1 MKFTGQVRI
10 PEVDHP
16 GVPATIVVEG
26 DQTEVFLEGESL
38 GRWSLFD
45 VHASRLVSSAFSL
58 ALADEEITFIAD
70 EPVDFAYKGVD
81 HMAEVWARFK
91 SMSLPRRMVAV
102 GRSRRGT
109 IASRINDLREAML
122 YNLESVGR
130 PAARLAPI
138 ESMVQPAEE
147 TAAWT
152 KRIDAYSNVPEPL
165 EVEEEVAPPRVADI
179 VHPVVEIVSADDRIA
194 AIFEPAPTDEEEPME
209 GMVALDPIEGAAP
222 SPATARLRPGPGLI
236 PRRVDPSSSGDADQV
251 FATPR
256 ARPPLADSPW
266 DEPPPDA
273 EPPQDDM
280 PSDGSEEYY
289 EETSPAGPVVEPAAA
304 VEPAAEVEPAAA
316 VEPAPVPEPAATVE
330 PVVEVEPAPV
340 PEPAVEVEPAAAVEP
355 APVPE
360 PAAPTPTVDS
370 VEEAETVEVPV
381 LSAEV
386 EPAGGSAETPR
397 RDEGGRHEVVVDLDH
412 LEEDEE
418 EVSDGPPEEPGE
430 LEPARTPVLAGAAI
444 PAAERS
450 GLFGAVRSAFARNR
464 VAHEHEFV
472 EAPGGIGIVRQI
484 CAECGYISIGVT
496 D

>member
-1 MKFTGQVRI
+1 VKFTGQVRI

-109 IASRINDLREAML
+109 IASRISDLREAML

-138 ESMVQPAEE
+138 ETMVQPAAE
-147 TAAWT
+147 TASWT

-165 EVEEEVAPPRVADI
+165 EVEDGVAPRQVADI
-179 VHPVVEIVSADDRIA
+179 VLPVVEIVSADDRIA
-194 AIFEPAPTDEEEPME
+194 AVFEPAPSDEEEPVE
-209 GMVALDPIEGAAP
+209 KTIAVDPIEGATP
-222 SPATARLRPGPGLI
+222 SSGTARLRPGPGLI
-236 PRRVDPSSSGDADQV
+236 PRRVDPASPGRADRV
-251 FATPR
+251 SATTG
-256 ARPPLADSPW
+256 ARPPLANSPW

-289 EETSPAGPVVEPAAA
+289 EETLPSEPAIEPAAL
-304 VEPAAEVEPAAA
+304 VE
-316 VEPAPVPEPAATVE
+316 
-330 PVVEVEPAPV
+330 
-340 PEPAVEVEPAAAVEP
+340 
-355 APVPE
+355 
-360 PAAPTPTVDS
+360 PTPTADL

-381 LSAEV
+381 LSADV
-386 EPAGGSAETPR
+386 ESPGEPDETPR
-397 RDEGGRHEVVVDLDH
+397 RDEGGRHEVVVDLGH

-418 EVSDGPPEEPGE
+418 GVSESPGPPEEPGD
-430 LEPARTPVLAGAAI
+430 LEPVRAPVLAGAAI

-450 GLFGAVRSAFARNR
+450 GLLGAVRSAFARNR
-464 VAHEHEFV
+464 ASHVHEFV

>member
-1 MKFTGQVRI
+1 VKFTGQVRI

-16 GVPATIVVEG
+16 GVPATIMVEG

-109 IASRINDLREAML
+109 IASRISDLREAML

-138 ESMVQPAEE
+138 ESMVQPTAE
-147 TAAWT
+147 TPSWT

-165 EVEEEVAPPRVADI
+165 EVEDEVAPGQVADL

-194 AIFEPAPTDEEEPME
+194 AVFEPAPIDFEPAPIEEGEPVE
-209 GMVALDPIEGAAP
+209 KTVAVDPIEGATP
-222 SPATARLRPGPGLI
+222 SSGIARLRPGPGLI
-236 PRRVDPSSSGDADQV
+236 PRRVDPAPSGGADQV
-251 FATPR
+251 AATAG

-273 EPPQDDM
+273 EPPEDDM

-289 EETSPAGPVVEPAAA
+289 EETTPSEPIVEPAAL
-304 VEPAAEVEPAAA
+304 VE
-316 VEPAPVPEPAATVE
+316 
-330 PVVEVEPAPV
+330 
-340 PEPAVEVEPAAAVEP
+340 
-355 APVPE
+355 
-360 PAAPTPTVDS
+360 PTPTVDS

-381 LSAEV
+381 FSADVESSG
-386 EPAGGSAETPR
+386 EPAVTPP
-397 RDEGGRHEVVVDLDH
+397 RDEGGRHEVVVDLGH
-412 LEEDEE
+412 LEDDE
-418 EVSDGPPEEPGE
+418 EVSESPGPPEEPGD
-430 LEPARTPVLAGAAI
+430 LEPDRAPVLAGAAI

-450 GLFGAVRSAFARNR
+450 GLLGAVRSAFARNR
-464 VAHEHEFV
+464 APHVHEFV

>member
-109 IASRINDLREAML
+109 LASRIGDLREAML

-138 ESMVQPAEE
+138 ESMGQPVEAPS
-147 TAAWT
+147 WT

-165 EVEEEVAPPRVADI
+165 EVEDEDASRQVAD
-179 VHPVVEIVSADDRIA
+179 VVPPLVEIVSADDKIA
-194 AIFEPAPTDEEEPME
+194 AVFAPAPIEDEPAEKT
-209 GMVALDPIEGAAP
+209 VAIDPIERAAP
-222 SPATARLRPGPGLI
+222 GSGTARLRPGPGLI
-236 PRRVDPSSSGDADQV
+236 PRRVEPSSGGAGQVPSSGV
-251 FATPR
+251 

-289 EETSPAGPVVEPAAA
+289 EETPPPGPMVEPAAL
-304 VEPAAEVEPAAA
+304 VEP
-316 VEPAPVPEPAATVE
+316 
-330 PVVEVEPAPV
+330 
-340 PEPAVEVEPAAAVEP
+340 
-355 APVPE
+355 
-360 PAAPTPTVDS
+360 
-370 VEEAETVEVPV
+370 
-381 LSAEV
+381 
-386 EPAGGSAETPR
+386 TPR
-397 RDEGGRHEVVVDLDH
+397 EEGGRHEVVVDLDH
-412 LEEDEE
+412 LEGDEG
-418 EVSDGPPEEPGE
+418 EVSVSPGPPEEPGDR
-430 LEPARTPVLAGAAI
+430 EPERTPVLAGAAA
-444 PAAERS
+444 PAGERS
-450 GLFGAVRSAFARNR
+450 GLLGAVRSAFARNR
-464 VAHEHEFV
+464 ASHVHEFV

>member
-1 MKFTGQVRI
+1 MAGRVGRRYDGVKVKFTGQVRI

-91 SMSLPRRMVAV
+91 SMSLPRRLVAV

-109 IASRINDLREAML
+109 VPSRIDDLREAML

-138 ESMVQPAEE
+138 ESMVRPAPE
-147 TAAWT
+147 TTSWT
-152 KRIDAYSNVPEPL
+152 KRIDAYSKVPEPL
-165 EVEEEVAPPRVADI
+165 EVEDDLAPRQGGDI
-179 VHPVVEIVSADDRIA
+179 VAPVVEIVSADDRIA
-194 AIFEPAPTDEEEPME
+194 AVFEPAPSDEPVDRASAVEPI
-209 GMVALDPIEGAAP
+209 AGAAP

-236 PRRVDPSSSGDADQV
+236 PRRVDPSAEADRGTG
-251 FATPR
+251 AHP
-256 ARPPLADSPW
+256 ARPPLSDSPW

-289 EETSPAGPVVEPAAA
+289 EETTVAD
-304 VEPAAEVEPAAA
+304 
-316 VEPAPVPEPAATVE
+316 PVPE
-330 PVVEVEPAPV
+330 PVVEVAPAIEV
-340 PEPAVEVEPAAAVEP
+340 TPAIEVAPAAVVE
-355 APVPE
+355 
-360 PAAPTPTVDS
+360 PTPTEEASTAES
-370 VEEAETVEVPV
+370 VEEEETVEVPA

-386 EPAGGSAETPR
+386 ESPAATVETPR
-397 RDEGGRHEVVVDLDH
+397 RDEGGRHEVVVDLGH
-412 LEEDEE
+412 LEDDGE
-418 EVSDGPPEEPGE
+418 EVSEEPGPSE
-430 LEPARTPVLAGAAI
+430 EPGDGEPVRAPVLAGAAI

-450 GLFGAVRSAFARNR
+450 GLLGAVRSAFARNR
-464 VAHEHEFV
+464 ASHVHEFV